1 MLQGNIKS
9 NKDNKDTIYIALRN
23 KIYNLYIYYTVYIYN
38 HIYIYQSIYIYM
50 NIYIYILKYIYI
62 IISTISHIDAPV
74 MKLARTF
81 CQESRCS
88 SCPSHLW
95 PNRIQQW
102 LTILRNKN
110 ATKPLVKQQKLTKES
125 GDVYIY
131 IYM

>member
-1 MLQGNIKS
+1 MQFILHCTTKS
-9 NKDNKDTIYIALRN
+9 IIYIFLLYC
-23 KIYNLYIYYTVYIYN
+23 IYIIIYIIKYII
-38 HIYIYQSIYIYM
+38 IYIYVY
-50 NIYIYILKYIYI
+50 IYIYISIYIWIYIYIKVYIYI

-95 PNRIQQW
+95 PDRIQQW

-110 ATKPLVKQQKLTKES
+110 ATKPLVKQEKLSKER

-131 IYM
+131 TVW